1 MMLSHFARRAR
12 FVIALL
18 LFACAFI
25 FANQLADDQNAAG
38 SHNIIWAVASF
49 MSTVQGAL
57 MLRADW
63 LEKLAP
69 CGSAR
74 GPRAGGRPR
83 RRPRIPHQKR
93 RERRLEVIPSSD
105 WLDEA
110 ACSVFEL
117 DTNLFFER
125 QSGRVRKAVQQICR
139 ECPVRKQCLEHALT
153 YEVRSPRPPQYG
165 IFGGLT
171 PTERREL
178 WQERR
183 DIMKDLEK
191 RTRELAEKV
200 EKIRSQGK

>member
-1 MMLSHFARRAR
+1 M
-12 FVIALL
+12 
-18 LFACAFI
+18 
-25 FANQLADDQNAAG
+25 
-38 SHNIIWAVASF
+38 
-49 MSTVQGAL
+49 
-57 MLRADW
+57 
-63 LEKLAP
+63 
-69 CGSAR
+69 
-74 GPRAGGRPR
+74 
-83 RRPRIPHQKR
+83 
-93 RERRLEVIPSSD
+93 IPSSD

-125 QSGRVRKAVQQICR
+125 QSGRVRAAVQQICR
-139 ECPVRKQCLEHALT
+139 ECPVRRQCLEHALT

-191 RTRELAEKV
+191 RTRELSEKV
-200 EKIRSQGK
+200 EKIKRSQGK

>member
-1 MMLSHFARRAR
+1 M
-12 FVIALL
+12 
-18 LFACAFI
+18 
-25 FANQLADDQNAAG
+25 
-38 SHNIIWAVASF
+38 
-49 MSTVQGAL
+49 
-57 MLRADW
+57 
-63 LEKLAP
+63 
-69 CGSAR
+69 
-74 GPRAGGRPR
+74 
-83 RRPRIPHQKR
+83 IPA
-93 RERRLEVIPSSD
+93 SD

-125 QSGRVRKAVQQICR
+125 QSGRVKAAVQQICR

-153 YEVRSPRPPQYG
+153 CEARSPRPPQYG

-191 RTRELAEKV
+191 RTRELAEKI
-200 EKIRSQGK
+200 EKIKRSQGK

>member
-1 MMLSHFARRAR
+1 M
-12 FVIALL
+12 
-18 LFACAFI
+18 
-25 FANQLADDQNAAG
+25 
-38 SHNIIWAVASF
+38 
-49 MSTVQGAL
+49 
-57 MLRADW
+57 
-63 LEKLAP
+63 
-69 CGSAR
+69 
-74 GPRAGGRPR
+74 
-83 RRPRIPHQKR
+83 
-93 RERRLEVIPSSD
+93 IPSSD

-125 QSGRVRKAVQQICR
+125 QSGRVRAAVQQICR

-191 RTRELAEKV
+191 GPANSRKKSK
-200 EKIRSQGK
+200 KIRSQGK